1 MPVFIPPLLAG
12 IGSTL
17 LRVAPAAMRGYRTF
31 QKARK
36 VGGLGTSKAAQG
48 GKFGIGYEGTLAQKA
63 IGQGGQGLA
72 RGTGG
77 TGLQGLMARTTK
89 RFPGASGGTELG
101 TGLLLGGE
109 GVGDIVQGVSEGDLG
124 QTAMGIGSLALGTP
138 LASRGMRIL
147 GSQRTLAKRAPQTAE
162 ALRLTGKEFS
172 KRIPS
177 GTTALGLGGIGA
189 GLVLGDKPA
198 QSEEQV
204 LSEPIQG
211 FTVKEVLD
219 SVRFDKQNIGKK
231 TVIDGKEV
239 IIGSPDYKKIAQE
252 KLDEAYK
259 FEMKKGT
266 EEGIYIKPTASM
278 DEIASVFTFGKDVAG
293 DAKVINEA
301 ALPKVGKETD
311 LSEEE
316 IIAIAKKQEKDA
328 QTGAII
334 KDKMQKSEMADEFN
348 AFYNR
353 ITELTGGNDQTSNL
367 LLLKLASGLMSG
379 KTAQSGIRGFL
390 DVAGQAGSGVAD
402 TALALFAKEQ
412 DRRKDLAV
420 AFLKAK
426 EKQKNTGVIK
436 ADKER
441 RTVVVRDPS
450 LPFGARTVQ
459 IGTDKD
465 TGLDVMFVPTAD
477 GSGTQAVP
485 MKYTEYT
492 PVKVSPARLD
502 KMRKQ
507 LSSIEQGF
515 KFTNIVKQ
523 LPPEAFGL
531 TAKGKLGYEKLT
543 GVIGDAFELV
553 GIGDIGSAS
562 SNADAEIID
571 LITQDKIDDAGNI
584 VASTQKEREETQELV
599 DQYKK
604 EIRGIM
610 DGAKTTDKGLDNIT
624 RARLIEVRMKY
635 ILANANKSEDRL
647 TRADVQDA
655 EQATRILGFT
665 TGEREVKSSYKNLA
679 NDLEAQFLRLS
690 KNYIEAGGNEEFLMS
705 FTSMP
710 YIAGIIAQRNNAQMM
725 NNVKASQEAV
735 LGTIE

>member
-1 MPVFIPPLLAG
+1 MALPLLYALG
-12 IGSTL
+12 TGA
-17 LRVAPAAMRGYRTF
+17 LRLGPAALRGFRTF

-48 GKFGIGYEGTLAQKA
+48 TGLRLGYKGTLAEKA
-63 IGQGGQGLA
+63 IGSAGSGLA

-77 TGLQGLMARTTK
+77 KGLQGLMARTTK

-109 GVGDIVQGVSEGDLG
+109 GVGDFVQGYQEGDVG
-124 QTAMGIGSLALGTP
+124 QMAMGLGSLALGTP

-147 GSQRTLAKRAPQTAE
+147 GSQRTLAKKAPQTAE

-172 KRIPS
+172 KRIPK
-177 GTTALGLGGIGA
+177 GTTAVGLGGIGTGIA
-189 GLVLGDKPA
+189 LGDKPA
-198 QSEEQV
+198 KGEPEV
-204 LSEPIQG
+204 LGEPLTT
-211 FTVKEVLD
+211 FTVKDVLD
-219 SVRFDKQNIGKK
+219 SVSADRQNIGKS
-231 TVIDGKEV
+231 TVIDGQEV
-239 IIGSPDYKKIAQE
+239 IIGSPDYKKIAQQ
-252 KLDEAYK
+252 KLDEAYNN
-259 FEMKKGT
+259 EINMGYKKDT
-266 EEGIYIKPTASM
+266 ATPEEIQK
-278 DEIASVFTFGKDVAG
+278 VFAFDTNTTGGANVT
-293 DAKVINEA
+293 NEA
-301 ALPKVGKETD
+301 ILPKVPKETD
-311 LSEEE
+311 LSEDE
-316 IIAIAKKQEKDA
+316 IITLAKKQEKEADI
-328 QTGAII
+328 GASI
-334 KDKMQKSEMADEFN
+334 KNKMQKSPMADEFN
-348 AFYNR
+348 RFYNR

-379 KTAQSGIRGFL
+379 KTAQSGVRGFL

-426 EKQKNTGVIK
+426 EKQKDSGVIK
-436 ADKER
+436 ADKDR

-459 IGTDKD
+459 IGTDKN
-465 TGLDVMFVPTAD
+465 TGLDIMFIPTAD

-507 LSSIEQGF
+507 LSSIEQGY
-515 KFTNIVKQ
+515 KFTQIVDA
-523 LPPEAFGL
+523 LPKEAFGL
-531 TAKGKLGYEKLT
+531 TAKGKLGFEKLT
-543 GVIGDAFELV
+543 GAVGDAFELL

-599 DQYKK
+599 DDYKK
-604 EIRGIM
+604 EIRSIM
-610 DGAKTTDKGLDNIT
+610 DGAKTTDGELDNIT

-655 EQATRILGFT
+655 EQATKIMGIF
-665 TGEREVKSSYKNLA
+665 TGEGEVKSSYKNLSK
-679 NDLEAQFLRLS
+679 DLQDQFLRLS

-705 FTSMP
+705 FNQMP
-710 YIAGIIAQRNNAQMM
+710 YIRNIIAQRNNEQIS
-725 NNVKASQEAV
+725 NNIKASQEAII
-735 LGTIE
+735 GSIE